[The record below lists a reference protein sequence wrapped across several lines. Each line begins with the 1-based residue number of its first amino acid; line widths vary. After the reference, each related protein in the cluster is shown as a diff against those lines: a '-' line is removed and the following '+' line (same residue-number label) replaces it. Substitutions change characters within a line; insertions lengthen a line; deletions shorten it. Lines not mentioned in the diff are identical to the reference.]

1 MSKIDVAI
9 VDPGALCIIAAV
21 EMLKQYLGRSFVRKK
36 TTYGAEVTPVESWVM
51 FVSKAIR
58 ALSDIK
64 LSFDKLDVTSL
75 KRMCVM

>member
-1 MSKIDVAI
+1 MHNSSSRNVKAI
-9 VDPGALCIIAAV
+9 VREAV
-21 EMLKQYLGRSFVRKK
+21 RSKK
-36 TTYGAEVTPVESWVM
+36 TTHGAEVTPVESWVM

-75 KRMCVM
+75 QRMCVE